1 MLRVLSASSLVLT
14 ALALT
19 ALLSITKAQAASC
32 VRGAKSQNSNTPVK
46 VTFVNKSGEFR
57 AVMWADFKGK
67 LVPYANLEPGQRY
80 TVNTFAT
87 HPWVF
92 TDGPGNCIQMWVA
105 RAYQSSP
112 SPRSRPAK
120 AEIEASGP
128 SAMDTTNA
136 MVSSVRPCEN

>member
-1 MLRVLSASSLVLT
+1 MPRFLLASIRASICVLT
-14 ALALT
+14 ALGLAT
-19 ALLSITKAQAASC
+19 LLSIADAQAASC

-67 LVPYANLEPGQRY
+67 LVPYANLEPGQKY

-92 TDGPGNCIQMWVA
+92 TDGPGNCIEMWVA
-105 RAYQSSP
+105 QPGVSKFAIT
-112 SPRSRPAK
+112 AK
-120 AEIEASGP
+120 STGKGG
-128 SAMDTTNA
+128 D
-136 MVSSVRPCEN
+136 

>member
-19 ALLSITKAQAASC
+19 ALLSITEAQAASC

-46 VTFVNKSGEFR
+46 VTFVNKCGEFR

-92 TDGPGNCIQMWVA
+92 TDGPGNCIEMSVA
-105 RAYQSSP
+105 QPGVSKFAIT
-112 SPRSRPAK
+112 AK
-120 AEIEASGP
+120 STGKGG
-128 SAMDTTNA
+128 D
-136 MVSSVRPCEN
+136 

>member
-1 MLRVLSASSLVLT
+1 MPRSLFASISVLA
-14 ALALT
+14 ALGLAT
-19 ALLSITKAQAASC
+19 ILSITDAQAASR

-67 LVPYANLEPGQRY
+67 LVPYANLEPGQKY

-92 TDGPGNCIQMWVA
+92 TDGPGNCIEMWVA
-105 RAYQSSP
+105 QPGVSKFAIT
-112 SPRSRPAK
+112 AK
-120 AEIEASGP
+120 STGKGG
-128 SAMDTTNA
+128 D
-136 MVSSVRPCEN
+136 

>member
-19 ALLSITKAQAASC
+19 ALLSITEAQAASC

-57 AVMWADFKGK
+57 AVMWEGK

-92 TDGPGNCIQMWVA
+92 TDGPGNCIEMSVA
-105 RAYQSSP
+105 QPGVSMFAIT
-112 SPRSRPAK
+112 AK
-120 AEIEASGP
+120 STGKGG
-128 SAMDTTNA
+128 D
-136 MVSSVRPCEN
+136 

>member
-19 ALLSITKAQAASC
+19 ALLSITEAQAASC

-80 TVNTFAT
+80 TVNTFAQAIASRCG
-87 HPWVF
+87 WRS
-92 TDGPGNCIQMWVA
+92 
-105 RAYQSSP
+105 RACRSSP

-128 SAMDTTNA
+128 SAVDTTNA
-136 MVSSVRPCEN
+136 MFSSVGPCEN